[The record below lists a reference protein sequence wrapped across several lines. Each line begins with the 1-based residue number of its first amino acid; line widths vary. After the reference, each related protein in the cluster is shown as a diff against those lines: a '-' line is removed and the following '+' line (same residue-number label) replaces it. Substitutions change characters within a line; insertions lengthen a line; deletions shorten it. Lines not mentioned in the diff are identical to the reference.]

1 MLTRFIQML
10 YFWLTLMLKLNWNLR
25 VLVNKWIAVMSFFCC
40 RCCLKLYV
48 YCITYFSNNLPR
60 VHITTN
66 VKVLRI
72 CHYLHFL
79 ASWATIRICRI
90 SNVDNCLV
98 SWLRPMI
105 LTSVPVT
112 VDSVWRDLYIR
123 RPTLG
128 AYLEE
133 ESIHTHNINH
143 FTNV

>member
-10 YFWLTLMLKLNWNLR
+10 VYFWLTLMSKLNCNLR
-25 VLVNKWIAVMSFFCC
+25 VLVNKWIAVMSFFLLPVL
-40 RCCLKLYV
+40 LKAV
-48 YCITYFSNNLPR
+48 CITYFSNNLPR

-105 LTSVPVT
+105 FTSVPVT
-112 VDSVWRDLYIR
+112 LDSVWRYVYIR

-128 AYLEE
+128 AYSEE
-133 ESIHTHNINH
+133 ESNLRTI
-143 FTNV
+143 